1 MFFLDSPFD
10 FVLTFFHF
18 ILLLLPSFLSFLFP
32 TMADKAQNVML
43 AEKWEENVVSHPIFL
58 SFSLLIFACNVSIPR
73 EKNRYKKK
81 LYMKS
86 LFFFLVS
93 FFSGSLWLL
102 HL

>member
-1 MFFLDSPFD
+1 
-10 FVLTFFHF
+10 
-18 ILLLLPSFLSFLFP
+18 
-32 TMADKAQNVML
+32 MADKAQNVML